1 MVNKLGYSFLILFA
15 CISLFSCTK
24 VDVLDKKEKAWLKNN
39 DNLSIAVFPYYAPYQ
54 FINSNEKIDGVLIDY
69 FSLIEDKID
78 YRFKRKLYTNWEQL
92 LNDAKNGKVD
102 IILEIQQTHTR
113 DSYLNFYSQLFE
125 SSYTIVTRKDVD
137 YGPKLKNYYNKTVTV
152 PKDYGIHEILKEQE
166 KELSIATEIDDLTCL
181 KQVSNGKYDAYIG
194 PKAVANYLIKTE
206 SLNNLK
212 LVSETKY
219 SYSPS
224 MAVQKNNEIL
234 NQIIAK
240 ISNSI
245 TDDEKE
251 IIFDNWLYHNV
262 VPFYKKTK
270 FWIIFAITAFLL
282 MTIILGLN
290 RYLKY
295 LIRKKTKELII
306 AKELAEESNKLKTA
320 FIHNISHEIRTPMN
334 GIIGFSELLND
345 PELTAE
351 EQKQYTKIVM
361 DSSSQLVNII
371 GDITE
376 ISKLQTNQVEISTE
390 KTDLNEILERLSS
403 KFIDIANT
411 KNITLAFR
419 NELTKPKSIV
429 QIDKLKIHKI
439 LHNLIDNAIKFTN
452 EGGVEV
458 LCQLKDT
465 QLMFSIKDTGI
476 GIKQKDQE
484 LIFRNFSQSD
494 KDATKSYDGLGLG
507 LSISRKNAR
516 LLGGDISFTSI
527 LNEGSIFMLTLP
539 YHPTS
544 N

>member
-24 VDVLDKKEKAWLKNN
+24 VNVLDNKEKTWLKNN

-78 YRFKRKLYTNWEQL
+78 YKFKRKLYTNWEQL
-92 LNDAKNGKVD
+92 LTDAKKGEVD

-125 SSYTIVTRKDVD
+125 SSYTIVTRKNVE
-137 YGPKLKNYYNKTVTV
+137 YSSKLKGYYDKTITV

-166 KELSIATEIDDLTCL
+166 KNLFIATEIDDLTCL
-181 KQVSNGKYDAYIG
+181 KQVSNGKYHAYIG

-206 SLNNLK
+206 NLNNLK
-212 LVSETKY
+212 LVSETEY
-219 SYSPS
+219 SYAPS
-224 MAVQKNNEIL
+224 MAVQKNNDIL

-240 ISNSI
+240 ASNSI

-262 VPFYKKTK
+262 IPFYKKTK
-270 FWIIFAITAFLL
+270 FWIFFAMAACFL

-295 LIRKKTKELII
+295 LIRKKTKELKI

-345 PELTAE
+345 PKLTPE
-351 EQKQYTKIVM
+351 EQEQYTKIVT
-361 DSSSQLVNII
+361 DSSNQLINII

-390 KTDLNEILERLSS
+390 KTDLNEIFERLSS
-403 KFIDIANT
+403 KFLGMANDR
-411 KNITLAFR
+411 NIKITFR
-419 NELTKPKSIV
+419 NELTKSKSIV
-429 QIDKLKIHKI
+429 QIDKPKIHKI

-452 EGGVEV
+452 EGGIEV
-458 LCQLKDT
+458 TCQLSNN

-494 KDATKSYDGLGLG
+494 KDVTKSYDGLGLG

-527 LNEGSIFMLTLP
+527 LNEGSIFTLTLP
-539 YHPTS
+539 YHPI
-544 N
+544 ND